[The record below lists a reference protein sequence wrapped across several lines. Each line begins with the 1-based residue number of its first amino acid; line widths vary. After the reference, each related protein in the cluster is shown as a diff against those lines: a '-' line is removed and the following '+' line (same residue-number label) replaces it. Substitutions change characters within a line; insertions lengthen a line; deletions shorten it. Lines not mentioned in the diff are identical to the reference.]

1 MSVAETAMD
10 ERMPTAVDPADT
22 SLWPTVP
29 TMRQLPLDLGHA
41 SSTSLD
47 DFAAGRNHELLCWL
61 RAWPDSAQPG
71 APTYL
76 WGPRGCG
83 KTRLLQGLAHHA
95 LSQGWHVLWLGTTGF
110 QSWETESPEAPTLVL
125 LDDCESL
132 DAQQQHWAFNLF
144 IESAASLAAARQAAE
159 DRGDPEGA
167 RPGMAIVAAGRVP
180 PVDLPVRD
188 DLRTR
193 LGWGLV
199 FSVEPLDDEG
209 VREALLSDCRRRGL
223 KLAEGVLP
231 YILTHFSRDLG
242 FLMGLLD
249 RLDRYALAEQ
259 RVVTVPLLKQ
269 MLAQEHA

>member
-1 MSVAETAMD
+1 MSQATMEEPGCPAES
-10 ERMPTAVDPADT
+10 PADGPW
-22 SLWPTVP
+22 LMAPP
-29 TMRQLPLDLGHA
+29 PMRQLPLDLGHA
-41 SSTSLD
+41 SSSSLE
-47 DFAAGRNHELLCWL
+47 DFITGYNHELLTWL

-71 APTYL
+71 TPTYL
-76 WGPRGCG
+76 WGPSGCG
-83 KTRLLQGLAHHA
+83 KTRLLQGLAHQA
-95 LSQGWHVLWLGTTGF
+95 LQQGWHVLWLGVTGF
-110 QSWETESPEAPTLVL
+110 QSWEVESPEAPTLVL
-125 LDDCESL
+125 LDDCQSL

-144 IESAASLAAARQAAE
+144 IESATVLAAAQQ
-159 DRGDPEGA
+159 A

-209 VREALLSDCRRRGL
+209 VREALLTDCHRRGL
-223 KLAEGVLP
+223 KLGEGVLP